1 MGCDDVIWVLKLIS
15 PFSVACLNDV
25 DDCPIHSS
33 SQCYKTLF
41 GGNLDFPKIKKLNK
55 VCSNV

>member
-1 MGCDDVIWVLKLIS
+1 MSIKSITRLKMDILCAKRR
-15 PFSVACLNDV
+15 PVV
-25 DDCPIHSS
+25 DFI
-33 SQCYKTLF
+33 KLF